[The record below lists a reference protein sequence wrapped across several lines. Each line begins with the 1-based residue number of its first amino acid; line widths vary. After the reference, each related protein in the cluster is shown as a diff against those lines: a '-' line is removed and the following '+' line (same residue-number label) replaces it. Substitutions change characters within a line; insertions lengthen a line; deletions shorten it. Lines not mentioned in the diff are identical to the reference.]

1 MLVLFLIVISII
13 VIYNTP
19 RRLYFRAMFLMFLM
33 PCSIYFFWL
42 PNEEADLHWHYRF
55 WSDVS
60 YLSFSDIVSMDF
72 HNIYTI
78 SSIYTEKFII
88 QCPVFSLIVWGIS
101 LLGIKE
107 LEPFII
113 IGSTYFFIVYV
124 LRDISNSIRYLDK
137 PILFVCFLFSICVI
151 NLLGLS
157 GLRNPLAFS
166 LFALISYFDFVKKK
180 KILYCLFLYCI
191 FCLIHP
197 ACFMLLAFRLVFILV
212 GTTTLWIPCLLVP
225 LVVSFLPQI
234 IMFFGSLG
242 GLMEN
247 VVDTGQSYFISGS
260 SVVDGYNR
268 IFTLVLYLFILYVCI
283 KTKRISDKFASLC
296 NFMIM
301 ILFFAVFNIA
311 NYDVFVRFIYY
322 LVPLTTLLFTEYGSV
337 KKIKNKNLFSSILLI
352 SIFALFYYVIRQY
365 YYFDM

>member
-166 LFALISYFDFVKKK
+166 LFALISY
-180 KILYCLFLYCI
+180 
-191 FCLIHP
+191 
-197 ACFMLLAFRLVFILV
+197 
-212 GTTTLWIPCLLVP
+212 
-225 LVVSFLPQI
+225 
-234 IMFFGSLG
+234 
-242 GLMEN
+242 
-247 VVDTGQSYFISGS
+247 
-260 SVVDGYNR
+260 
-268 IFTLVLYLFILYVCI
+268 
-283 KTKRISDKFASLC
+283 
-296 NFMIM
+296 
-301 ILFFAVFNIA
+301 
-311 NYDVFVRFIYY
+311 
-322 LVPLTTLLFTEYGSV
+322 
-337 KKIKNKNLFSSILLI
+337 
-352 SIFALFYYVIRQY
+352 
-365 YYFDM
+365 